1 MGNPMDTPVKNYE
14 ISYLFSA
21 DIPED
26 AVFGEAGKITGFIQ
40 SANGMVGRIEE
51 PRKKKLAYPIRK
63 QNYAYF
69 GCTVFAAAPDKL
81 ADITEKMK
89 HERGVLRYFITEEVK
104 RPSMDFRQRGE
115 RFRHAPSL
123 AGDDSPRGFT
133 PQAPKEE
140 DATKFVEL
148 DKKLDEIL
156 GGDEPAPA
164 TSPAAPA
171 ASPEVVPA
179 ATPEQ

>member
-1 MGNPMDTPVKNYE
+1 MSKPMDTPVKNYE

-40 SANGMVGRIEE
+40 DAQGMVGRIEE
-51 PRKKKLAYPIRK
+51 PRKRKLAYPIRK
-63 QNYAYF
+63 QGYAYF

-81 ADITEKMK
+81 PAITERMK
-89 HERGVLRYFITEEVK
+89 HEKSIMRYFITEEVK
-104 RPSMDFRQRGE
+104 RPTMEFRPRGE

-123 AGDDSPRGFT
+123 AGGESLRGFT

-140 DATKFVEL
+140 DAAKFVEL

-156 GGDEPAPA
+156 GGDGTAPA
-164 TSPAAPA
+164 APVSPAAHEAPA
-171 ASPEVVPA
+171 EP
-179 ATPEQ
+179 QQ

>member
-1 MGNPMDTPVKNYE
+1 MSERMDTPVKNYE

-26 AVFGEAGKITGFIQ
+26 AVFGEAWKITGFSQ
-40 SANGMVGRIEE
+40 DAHGVVGRIDE
-51 PRKKKLAYPIRK
+51 PRKKKLAYPIQK
-63 QNYAYF
+63 QGYAYF
-69 GCTVFAAAPDKL
+69 GCTVFAATPDKL

-89 HERGVLRYFITEEVK
+89 HEKGVLRYFVTEEVK
-104 RPSMDFRQRGE
+104 RPSMEFRQRGE
-115 RFRHAPSL
+115 RFRHAASL
-123 AGDDSPRGFT
+123 AGDDSLHGFT

-156 GGDEPAPA
+156 GGDESAPA
-164 TSPAAPA
+164 TPAIAPA
-171 ASPEVVPA
+171 SPTVTPE
-179 ATPEQ
+179 ATPES